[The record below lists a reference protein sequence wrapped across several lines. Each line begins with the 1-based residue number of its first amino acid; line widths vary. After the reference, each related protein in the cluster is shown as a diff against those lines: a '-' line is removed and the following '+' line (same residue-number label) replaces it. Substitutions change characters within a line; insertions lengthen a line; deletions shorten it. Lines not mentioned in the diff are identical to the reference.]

1 VSDKESALKKVDEEA
16 ANLQK
21 ALEGLSNEQMEQ
33 PFLDGWSV
41 RDLMG
46 HILGWQRESTM
57 MLERMA
63 RGERPA
69 PEGTDYSKPDEW
81 NAKFALAVAGVNPNT
96 VIASWR
102 QANGNFVRAAQ
113 AMPEDRFKAKD
124 DGTPSTASRILEGNG
139 YGHFREHIEHIQTW
153 RKSAGI

>member
-1 VSDKESALKKVDEEA
+1 MSEKESALKQVDEEA

-21 ALEGLSNEQMEQ
+21 ALDGLSNEQMEQ
-33 PFLDGWSV
+33 PFLDGWCV
-41 RDLMG
+41 RDIMG
-46 HILGWQRESTM
+46 HILGWQRESAM

-81 NAKFALAVAGVNPNT
+81 NAKFAASVAGVNPNT
-96 VIASWR
+96 VVASWR
-102 QANGNFVRAAQ
+102 QAHGNFVRSAQ
-113 AMPEDRFKAKD
+113 SLPEDRFKAKD

-139 YGHFREHIEHIQTW
+139 YGHFREHIAHIQEW
-153 RKSAGI
+153 RKREGI

>member
-1 VSDKESALKKVDEEA
+1 MSEKESALQQLEQEA
-16 ANLQK
+16 GNLQK
-21 ALEGLSNEQMEQ
+21 ALDGLTNEQMEQ

-69 PEGTDYSKPDEW
+69 PEGVDYSNQDEW
-81 NAKFALAVAGVNPNT
+81 NAKFAAAVAGVNPNT

-102 QANGNFVRAAQ
+102 QANGNFARAAQ
-113 AMPEDRFKAKD
+113 TMPDDRFKAKD
-124 DGTPSTASRILEGNG
+124 DGTPSTATRIVEGNG
-139 YGHFREHIEHIQTW
+139 YGHFREHIEHIEGW
-153 RKSAGI
+153 RKREGI